1 MGASGAP
8 GVTPEP
14 WSGDSLLPH
23 GLSFAG
29 HGDLLWLHV
38 AADAVTAL
46 AYFMIPMTLVYFQRR
61 RQTALSF
68 SWAISLFAAF
78 ILLCG
83 TSYVLGIITIWSP
96 IYWAQGWLK
105 LLTALVSIATAAA
118 ILPLVPRLL
127 AMRTPEE
134 LETANQQLAQA
145 NARLEETN
153 HQLQTEMAAREVA
166 ERELRR
172 SLADLNRAVAE
183 LEQFAYI
190 ASHDLQAPL
199 RNIAGF
205 VQLLERRY
213 RERLEGDGLEFLDF
227 IGQGVRQ
234 MKALIEDLLALSRV
248 GRGAEARLELKPLA
262 GTIDEALKPL
272 SAQLASSGAEIVR
285 GELPEVLAEH
295 RLLTQLFQNLI
306 GNALKFQK
314 PGSQPRIEIG
324 CTAEGERWHLVIAD
338 NGIGIPPTQLEAV
351 FAIFRRLHPQDEYEG
366 SGIGLAICRK
376 IAVHHGGELYA
387 SSEGE
392 GRGSQFHLL
401 LPQRPQ
407 LREVRLGAADPN
419 VGAA

>member
-1 MGASGAP
+1 MAASGAA
-8 GVTPEP
+8 GVMPELL
-14 WSGDSLLPH
+14 SVDGLLPH

-29 HGDLLWLHV
+29 HEGLLWLHV
-38 AADAVTAL
+38 AADALTAL
-46 AYFMIPMTLVYFQRR
+46 AYFMIPMTLVYFLRR
-61 RQTALSF
+61 RQGALSF
-68 SWAISLFAAF
+68 GWAISLFAAF

-83 TSYVLGIITIWSP
+83 TSYVLGLITLWSP
-96 IYWAQGWLK
+96 IYYAQGLVK

-127 AMRTPEE
+127 AMRSPEE
-134 LETANQQLAQA
+134 LEIVNQQLAQT

-153 HQLQTEMAAREVA
+153 HQLKAEMAAREVA

-172 SLADLNRAVAE
+172 SLTDLNRAVAE

-248 GRGAEARLELKPLA
+248 GRGSETRLEAKPLA
-262 GTIDEALKPL
+262 ETLNEALKPL
-272 SAQLASSGAEIVR
+272 AAQIASSGAEIVH
-285 GELPEVLAEH
+285 GELPTLLAEH
-295 RLLTQLFQNLI
+295 RLLAQLFQNLI
-306 GNALKFQK
+306 GNALKFQQ
-314 PGSQPRIEIG
+314 PGARPRIEVR
-324 CTAEGERWHLVIAD
+324 CTAEGERWHVVIAD
-338 NGIGIPPTQLEAV
+338 NGIGIPPAQLEAV

-387 SSEGE
+387 TSAGE
-392 GRGSQFHLL
+392 GRGSEFHLL
-401 LPQRPQ
+401 LPQQPS
-407 LREVRLGAADPN
+407 LREVRMGVADPS
-419 VGAA
+419 V

>member
-1 MGASGAP
+1 MKLEEWS
-8 GVTPEP
+8 PE
-14 WSGDSLLPH
+14 GLLPH
-23 GLSFAG
+23 GLSFTG
-29 HGDLLWLHV
+29 HDELLWLHV

-46 AYFMIPMTLVYFQRR
+46 AYFMIPMTLVYFLRR
-61 RQTALSF
+61 RQGALSF
-68 SWAISLFAAF
+68 GWAVSLFAAF

-83 TSYVLGIITIWSP
+83 TSYVLGIITVWSP

-153 HQLQTEMAAREVA
+153 HQLQQEMAAREVA

-248 GRGAEARLELKPLA
+248 GRGAESRLELKPLA
-262 GTIDEALKPL
+262 ETLDEALKPL
-272 SAQLASSGAEIVR
+272 SAQIASSGAEILR
-285 GELPEVLAEH
+285 GELPAVLAEH
-295 RLLTQLFQNLI
+295 RLLAQLFQNLI
-306 GNALKFQK
+306 GNGLKFQR
-314 PGSQPRIEIG
+314 PGGQPRVEIR
-324 CTAEGERWHLVIAD
+324 CAAEGERWHLVIAD
-338 NGIGIPPTQLEAV
+338 NGIGIPPAQLEAV

-387 SSEGE
+387 TSEGE
-392 GRGSQFHLL
+392 GLGSQFHLL

-407 LREVRLGAADPN
+407 LREVRLGVADPN
-419 VGAA
+419 VGAR

>member
-1 MGASGAP
+1 MT
-8 GVTPEP
+8 TPIEG
-14 WSGDSLLPH
+14 SAESLLPH
-23 GLSFAG
+23 ALSFAG
-29 HGDLLWLHV
+29 QGDLLWLHV
-38 AADAVTAL
+38 GADALTAL
-46 AYFMIPMTLVYFQRR
+46 AYFMIPMTLVYFLRR
-61 RQTALSF
+61 RQGTLSF
-68 SWAISLFAAF
+68 GWAISLFAAF

-83 TSYVLGIITIWSP
+83 TSYVLGIITLWSP

-127 AMRTPEE
+127 AMRSPEE
-134 LETANQQLAQA
+134 LEAANQQLAQA

-153 HQLQTEMAAREVA
+153 HQLQLEMAAREVA

-172 SLADLNRAVAE
+172 SLTDLNRAVAE

-248 GRGAEARLELKPLA
+248 GRGAESRLEPRPLA
-262 GTIDEALKPL
+262 ATLEEALKPL
-272 SAQLASSGAEIVR
+272 SAQIASSGAEIVH
-285 GELPEVLAEH
+285 GELPVVLAEH
-295 RLLTQLFQNLI
+295 RLLGQLFQNLI
-306 GNALKFQK
+306 GNALKFQA
-314 PGSQPRIEIG
+314 PGAQARIEIR
-324 CTAEGERWHLVIAD
+324 CASEGERWHLRIAD
-338 NGIGIPPTQLEAV
+338 NGIGIPPAQLEAV

-376 IAVHHGGELYA
+376 IAAYHGGELYA
-387 SSEGE
+387 TSEGE

-401 LPQRPQ
+401 LPQQPR
-407 LREVRLGAADPN
+407 LRESRAGAPDPS
-419 VGAA
+419 VGA